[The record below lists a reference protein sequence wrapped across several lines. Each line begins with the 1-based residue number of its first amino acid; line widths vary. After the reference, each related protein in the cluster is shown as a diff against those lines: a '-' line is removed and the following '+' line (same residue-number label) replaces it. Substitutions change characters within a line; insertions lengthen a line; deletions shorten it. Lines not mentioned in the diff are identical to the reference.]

1 MTFRFCRLLLPPLL
15 AASLCPASAQERAP
29 ASDEDSCRPDVF
41 RLCAGDI
48 PDETRIVACLNLR
61 VTELSPACHA
71 VIAPE
76 TIRQNGERNAPT
88 QRKVHLSLA
97 TTRCTGGSSPSP
109 DVEHRRKH

>member
-1 MTFRFCRLLLPPLL
+1 MTFRFCRLLLPALL
-15 AASLCPASAQERAP
+15 AASLSPASAQERAP

-61 VTELSPACHA
+61 ATELSPTCRA

-76 TIRQNGERNAPT
+76 TIRPKRRA
-88 QRKVHLSLA
+88 
-97 TTRCTGGSSPSP
+97 
-109 DVEHRRKH
+109 HRT